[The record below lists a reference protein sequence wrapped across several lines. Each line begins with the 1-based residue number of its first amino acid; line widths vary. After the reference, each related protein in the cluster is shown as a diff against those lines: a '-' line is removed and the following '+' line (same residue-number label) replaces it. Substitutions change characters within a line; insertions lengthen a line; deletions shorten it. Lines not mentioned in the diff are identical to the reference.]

1 MRSITKTRKC
11 QFFYEGFYFESPQAY
26 AAWVKEQA
34 NAFIEAKIGFLK
46 LRQVSIA
53 A

>member
-26 AAWVKEQA
+26 AAWVKEQTD
-34 NAFIEAKIGFLK
+34 AFSEAIIGFLK
-46 LRQVSIA
+46 SRQLSIA